1 MFYVII
7 HLQKNKKGMKM
18 ENFEVYLLDL
28 CGKSLEKTFNN
39 EEEAISFCN
48 EKENEALKG
57 CFAIMFE
64 IKKVIC

>member
-1 MFYVII
+1 
-7 HLQKNKKGMKM
+7 M